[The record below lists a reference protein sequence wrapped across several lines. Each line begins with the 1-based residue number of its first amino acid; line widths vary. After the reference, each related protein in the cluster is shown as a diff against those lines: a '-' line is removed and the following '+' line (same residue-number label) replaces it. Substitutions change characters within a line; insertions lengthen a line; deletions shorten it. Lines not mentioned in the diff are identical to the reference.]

1 MKHEGIKKPCY
12 TDDEG
17 LGESEKGRLLTS
29 LTRLER
35 TRKGG
40 WPGFAVGR
48 GWGQGE
54 GLHAQSG
61 LVWSERPAG
70 TEGDLGFFV
79 DLPFWSSR
87 RGRSGWGL
95 KAVSCHF

>member
-1 MKHEGIKKPCY
+1 MPNMKHEGIQKPCY

-70 TEGDLGFFV
+70 TEGDHAWGF
-79 DLPFWSSR
+79 LLTCPF
-87 RGRSGWGL
+87 GAQGEGGVGG
-95 KAVSCHF
+95 A